1 MRKDDGLYL
10 LVKSLNKNEK
20 RYINIQ
26 LSENLRSGE
35 STLLVLFKFIE
46 VLIKKKEHITHDVFI
61 QKSGIKHI
69 YSTKRLLKEAIL
81 RGLRNYHEN
90 LNFRWKIETLRKNS
104 ELFLSKRLPK
114 QALKEIDKAIDLAH
128 QHEAHILICELETLR
143 LECHKEIFD
152 SKTLLSKIE
161 STYNEIDVSLYYS
174 KEFFK
179 HKLSY
184 ERVRA
189 KFKINGVARNKNEQ
203 EKYKKEYQENHP
215 KLNTTNMQSHCF
227 INSAFKG
234 MHSFVIGEFEAS
246 YQASKEMYDILN
258 NNPHEKEDSPK
269 QYLTTIYRM
278 IVNSYFTQRTHE
290 IPIYLDS
297 FRSAETKLFSDYLFK
312 IERYYNIAFNFR
324 LNEND
329 LESLDKLTTEFELI
343 FDRLESHMDRE
354 FKLILIGQ
362 CANIFLFTKH
372 IKKAKKWNRMLLFST
387 KEKIRGDIMATSFMR
402 DLIITFEEKK
412 IDLLLSK
419 LKNIRARL
427 SSKKKLYSA
436 ELAIIKAFQEIIDQN
451 LFDDNAEVLD
461 KIERVF
467 EDPNNSRILDQF
479 NYVRYFQS
487 KL

>member
-1 MRKDDGLYL
+1 
-10 LVKSLNKNEK
+10 
-20 RYINIQ
+20 
-26 LSENLRSGE
+26 
-35 STLLVLFKFIE
+35 
-46 VLIKKKEHITHDVFI
+46 
-61 QKSGIKHI
+61 
-69 YSTKRLLKEAIL
+69 
-81 RGLRNYHEN
+81 
-90 LNFRWKIETLRKNS
+90 
-104 ELFLSKRLPK
+104 
-114 QALKEIDKAIDLAH
+114 
-128 QHEAHILICELETLR
+128 
-143 LECHKEIFD
+143 
-152 SKTLLSKIE
+152 
-161 STYNEIDVSLYYS
+161 
-174 KEFFK
+174 
-179 HKLSY
+179 
-184 ERVRA
+184 
-189 KFKINGVARNKNEQ
+189 
-203 EKYKKEYQENHP
+203 
-215 KLNTTNMQSHCF
+215 
-227 INSAFKG
+227 

-269 QYLTTIYRM
+269 QYLTTIYNM

-297 FRSAETKLFSDYLFK
+297 FRSTETKLFSDYLFK

-343 FDRLESHMDRE
+343 FDRVESHMDRE